1 MDTYFEEDAEPPQ
14 PRPREDIPAFPFP
27 IEPIDISLA
36 RWQVASRIGKLPFDG
51 YEACTRSL
59 WLVFAGDW
67 GVWVRAVIPVDN
79 RLDAEDRATL
89 VAKSAE
95 AADLLGEPECFG
107 VAIAA
112 VVLRRPFPA
121 QAHPGRQA
129 DLPPA
134 DQGGHGQGHGPV
146 VVLRRRTRR
155 RPAPS
160 HASGP
165 GAVRAGAIIDTA
177 RAKAVPP
184 AVSDKSEM
192 PPLWGTEIQPTS
204 RRCGDRPAAPTPK
217 NPSATRPRWAIP
229 GRCGWTIPPA
239 PSSASPCPATTRPQ
253 RAER

>member
-1 MDTYFEEDAEPPQ
+1 MDTYFDEDAEPPR
-14 PRPREDIPAFPFP
+14 PRPLEDIPAFPFP

-112 VVLRRPFPA
+112 VVLRRPSPVK
-121 QAHPGRQA
+121 PT
-129 DLPPA
+129 PA
-134 DQGGHGQGHGPV
+134 DRQIFR
-146 VVLRRRTRR
+146 LLT
-155 RPAPS
+155 
-160 HASGP
+160 
-165 GAVRAGAIIDTA
+165 
-177 RAKAVPP
+177 KA
-184 AVSDKSEM
+184 
-192 PPLWGTEIQPTS
+192 
-204 RRCGDRPAAPTPK
+204 
-217 NPSATRPRWAIP
+217 
-229 GRCGWTIPPA
+229 
-239 PSSASPCPATTRPQ
+239 ATTRDTVPWSFYVAGPDGAMPLLT
-253 RAER
+253 RADRERYGLVRLSTPREP